1 MLRRTGAS
9 QERLVSRITT
19 WGQQGP
25 INEATLEAPTIQQR
39 LTVVERTK
47 HPLVVVVI
55 ATLLGSVLI
64 PYANA
69 RFAKEG
75 RLHELRFSHAKQALQ
90 SGSQTD
96 RQLNMLLTEFAI
108 FVKEKSGG
116 SASARSSLRERVY
129 RLYAEFNRDAWWW
142 YWPMVQEA
150 RLLHLVDEQDAR
162 SMGAAAE
169 AYATNLEESTTA
181 LDPLWRLLLSDATR
195 STSRDVA
202 ALLATSLSRSNE
214 LQQAR
219 HEI

>member
-1 MLRRTGAS
+1 
-9 QERLVSRITT
+9 
-19 WGQQGP
+19 
-25 INEATLEAPTIQQR
+25 LEAPTTQQR

-69 RFAKEG
+69 RFAKEN
-75 RLHELRFSHAKQALQ
+75 RLQELRFSHAKQALQ

-108 FVKEKSGG
+108 FIKEESGG
-116 SASARSSLRERVY
+116 SASARSNLRERVY

-162 SMGAAAE
+162 SMSAAAE

-181 LDPLWRLLLSDATR
+181 LDPLWGLLLSDATR

-202 ALLATSLSRSNE
+202 TVLASSLSRSNE
-214 LQQAR
+214 LQQVR
-219 HEI
+219 HEIIGRLVAPLLR